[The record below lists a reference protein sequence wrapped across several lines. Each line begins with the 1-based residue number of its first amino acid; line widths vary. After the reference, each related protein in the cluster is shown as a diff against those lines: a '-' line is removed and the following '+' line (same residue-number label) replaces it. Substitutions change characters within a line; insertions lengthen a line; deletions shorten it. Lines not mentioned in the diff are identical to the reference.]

1 MGNVEFKI
9 LVVGC
14 TIMDMK
20 IIRKTDTEI
29 VIQITGED
37 DTLGNLISKEAMKH
51 PKVIYATYRI
61 PHPLQNKLELIIRV
75 EEGSNIGQVLVEIV
89 DRIKIDLEE
98 FRKEVEE
105 KI

>member
-1 MGNVEFKI
+1 M
-9 LVVGC
+9 VGC

-37 DTLGNLISKEAMKH
+37 DTLGNLISKEAMRH
-51 PKVIYATYRI
+51 PKVIYATYRV

-75 EEGSNIGQVLVEIV
+75 EEGSDIGQVLVEIV
-89 DRIKIDLEE
+89 DRIKASLEE
-98 FRKEVEE
+98 LRKEVEE

>member
-1 MGNVEFKI
+1 MEFKI

>member
-61 PHPLQNKLELIIRV
+61 PHPLQNKLELIIRA